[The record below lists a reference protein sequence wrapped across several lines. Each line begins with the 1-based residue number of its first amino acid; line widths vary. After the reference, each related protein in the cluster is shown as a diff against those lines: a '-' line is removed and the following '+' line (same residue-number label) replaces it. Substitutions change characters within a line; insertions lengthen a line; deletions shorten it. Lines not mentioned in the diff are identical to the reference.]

1 MKNLILPVFMMAA
14 ICCATLAGG
23 GEGEG
28 PEQKAAPEPPVINV
42 IIEEEPTDH
51 WGLAIKYGLPVL
63 GTVALGIVAIMW
75 GKKRKKKG
83 KDDDGEKPKL
93 EDV

>member
-1 MKNLILPVFMMAA
+1 MMAA
-14 ICCATLAGG
+14 ISSGALAGG
-23 GEGEG
+23 GDGEG
-28 PEQKAAPEPPVINV
+28 PEQKEAPEAPPVINV

-63 GTVALGIVAIMW
+63 GTVALGALALWW
-75 GKKRKKKG
+75 GKKKKKKG
-83 KDDDGEKPKL
+83 KDDEDKPKL